1 MWSQERIAFSMEDIN
16 DPFERE
22 RLRYPFSPAT
32 SERKNYK
39 HLGGDGIQSTGRGC
53 GPCSKEVHFIQ
64 ERGKKQQVGVETSRF
79 LDVVSE
85 S

>member
-1 MWSQERIAFSMEDIN
+1 MEDIN

-22 RLRYPFSPAT
+22 RLRYPFSPTT
-32 SERKNYK
+32 SERKTTS
-39 HLGGDGIQSTGRGC
+39 IWEVRG
-53 GPCSKEVHFIQ
+53 SRAQWEVVALPSSEEAHFIQ

-79 LDVVSE
+79 LDVVDE